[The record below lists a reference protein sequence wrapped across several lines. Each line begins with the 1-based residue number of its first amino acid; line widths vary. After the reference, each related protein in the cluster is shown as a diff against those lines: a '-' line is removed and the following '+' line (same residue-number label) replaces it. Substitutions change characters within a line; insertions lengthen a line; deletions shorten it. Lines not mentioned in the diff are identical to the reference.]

1 MEHLIDNF
9 FDEVEAR
16 LNSEDEENFAMF
28 LADVE
33 GEEHT
38 RIKANVIALAA
49 FLVKNEQVRV
59 FISTASTI
67 AEQYVEHESEVE

>member
-1 MEHLIDNF
+1 MEHLINNF

-16 LNSEDEENFAMF
+16 LNSDDEENFALF

-38 RIKANVIALAA
+38 RIKANIIALAA
-49 FLVKNEQVRV
+49 FLVKNEQVRD

-67 AEQYVEHESEVE
+67 AESYVEHESEVD

>member
-49 FLVKNEQVRV
+49 FLVKNEQVRD

>member
-16 LNSEDEENFAMF
+16 LNSEDEENFALF

-33 GEEHT
+33 GEEHA
-38 RIKANVIALAA
+38 RVKASVIALAA
-49 FLVKNEQVRV
+49 FLVKHDQARELL
-59 FISTASTI
+59 STASTI

>member
-16 LNSEDEENFAMF
+16 LNSEDEENFALF
-28 LADVE
+28 IADVE

-38 RIKANVIALAA
+38 RIKANIFALSA
-49 FLVKNEQVRV
+49 FLVNNEQVRNLLRMATDV
-59 FISTASTI
+59 
-67 AEQYVEHESEVE
+67 AEKYVEHESEVE

>member
-1 MEHLIDNF
+1 MEYLIDNF
-9 FDEVEAR
+9 FDEVETR
-16 LNSEDEENFAMF
+16 LNSEDEENFALF
-28 LADVE
+28 IADVE

-49 FLVKNEQVRV
+49 FLVKNEQVRD

>member
-16 LNSEDEENFAMF
+16 LNSEDEENFALF

-49 FLVKNEQVRV
+49 FLVKNEQVRD

>member
-16 LNSEDEENFAMF
+16 LDSEDEENFALF

-38 RIKANVIALAA
+38 RVKANIFALSA
-49 FLVKNEQVRV
+49 FLVNNEQVRNFLRMATDV
-59 FISTASTI
+59 
-67 AEQYVEHESEVE
+67 AEKYVEHESEVE

>member
-16 LNSEDEENFAMF
+16 LNSEDEENFALF

-33 GEEHT
+33 GKEHT
-38 RIKANVIALAA
+38 RIKAHVIALAA
-49 FLVKNEQVRV
+49 FLVKNEQVRD

-67 AEQYVEHESEVE
+67 AEQYVEYESEVE

>member
-16 LNSEDEENFAMF
+16 LNSEEEENFALF

-49 FLVKNEQVRV
+49 FLVKNEPVRD
-59 FISTASTI
+59 FISTASII